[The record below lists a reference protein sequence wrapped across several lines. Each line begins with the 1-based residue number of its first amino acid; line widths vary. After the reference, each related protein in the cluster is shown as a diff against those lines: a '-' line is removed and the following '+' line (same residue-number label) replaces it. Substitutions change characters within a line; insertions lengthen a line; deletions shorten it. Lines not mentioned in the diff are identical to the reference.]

1 MKNNF
6 INNNGVNL
14 LHTQNKK
21 TKVESQIEELKR
33 QEQVIITKLWSWET
47 KQKKVEQLTDYLEE
61 VNRFSTEY
69 LTEAVA
75 KAKKEKKQ
83 WSEP

>member
-1 MKNNF
+1 
-6 INNNGVNL
+6 
-14 LHTQNKK
+14 
-21 TKVESQIEELKR
+21 
-33 QEQVIITKLWSWET
+33 
-47 KQKKVEQLTDYLEE
+47 VEQLTDYLEE

-83 WSEP
+83 